1 MNKIV
6 CYTCITGG
14 YDSLKDPLVV
24 SKGIDYICFTDNTFL
39 RSKIWQ
45 TRLIPKELNYLSNVK
60 KQRIVKIC
68 PHRYL
73 KEYDISIWVDGSF

>member
-1 MNKIV
+1 MKV
-6 CYTCITGG
+6 AVYTCITGG

-24 SKGIDYICFTDNTFL
+24 NKDVDYICFTDNARL
-39 RSKIWQ
+39 NSNVWKIRS
-45 TRLIPKELNYLSNVK
+45 IPEELKMLSNVK

-73 KEYDISIWVDGSF
+73 PEYDVSVWIDGNI